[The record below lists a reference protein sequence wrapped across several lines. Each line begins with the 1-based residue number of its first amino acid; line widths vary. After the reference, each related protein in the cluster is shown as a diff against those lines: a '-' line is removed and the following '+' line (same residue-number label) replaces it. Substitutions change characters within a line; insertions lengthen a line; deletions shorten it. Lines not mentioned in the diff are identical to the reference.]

1 MKFSKKGYLRNSPD
15 VNKPQN
21 IIKGGSITMKG
32 VDFKVHGVDNNG
44 YAKIMTPGYDYNFP
58 NAKYV
63 IETPIKNIN
72 MSSPFQKKFSA
83 KSPLNP
89 SPFRQEIDPTKL
101 KYTTTE
107 TGKTLS
113 GEIIPTQ
120 GTATYT
126 IPATREVEQIAS
138 PEDYTRSFRP
148 EFEKAQQEGFT
159 GTLPEYIKEKESRLG
174 YKPQVVDVT
183 RQRAI
188 QTEETQ
194 TPATPP
200 ERTWK
205 NPFSGHNY
213 DRYDLERNQRLKA
226 AKQAG
231 ERLTAKQI
239 IDLAKDVY
247 GGFSHPYM
255 AGWLQKNKL
264 KLSKSKPKQKT
275 STPPSSSVSENIT
288 DYTYTV
294 NPRSGN

>member
-21 IIKGGSITMKG
+21 IIQGGNITMKG

-63 IETPIKNIN
+63 TETPIKNIN
-72 MSSPFQKKFSA
+72 MSSPFQKKFSS
-83 KSPLNP
+83 K

-101 KYTTTE
+101 KYKTTE
-107 TGKTLS
+107 TGRTLS
-113 GEIIPTQ
+113 GEIIPTA

-126 IPATREVEQIAS
+126 IPATREVEQVAS
-138 PEDYTRSFRP
+138 PEDYTKSFRP
-148 EFEKAQQEGFT
+148 EFEKAQQGGFT
-159 GTLPEYIKEKESRLG
+159 GTLPEYIKQKESSLG
-174 YKPQVVDVT
+174 YTPQEVDVT

-188 QTEETQ
+188 QIEETQ
-194 TPATPP
+194 TPAAPP
-200 ERTWK
+200 EKTWK

-213 DRYDLERNQRLKA
+213 DRYDLERNQRLKK

-231 ERLTAKQI
+231 ERLTERQI
-239 IDLAKDVY
+239 IDLAKEVY
-247 GGFSHPYM
+247 GGFNNPYM
-255 AGWLQKNKL
+255 LGWLEKNNL
-264 KLSKSKPKQKT
+264 TYGKPKPKKKT
-275 STPPSSSVSENIT
+275 SRKPSSSSVSENIT
-288 DYTYTV
+288 DYTYKV

>member
-15 VNKPQN
+15 VNEPQN
-21 IIKGGSITMKG
+21 IIKGGNITMKG

-44 YAKIMTPGYDYNFP
+44 YSKIMKPGYDYNFP

-63 IETPIKNIN
+63 VETPIKKTN
-72 MSSPFQKKFSA
+72 MSSPFQKKFCG
-83 KSPLNP
+83 K

-101 KYTTTE
+101 KYKTTE

-113 GEIIPTQ
+113 GEVIPTA
-120 GTATYT
+120 GTAKYT
-126 IPATREVEQIAS
+126 IPATREVEQVAS

-148 EFEKAQQEGFT
+148 EYDRAQQQGFT
-159 GTLPEYIKEKESRLG
+159 GTLSEYIKQKESKLG
-174 YKPQVVDVT
+174 YTPQEVDVT

-188 QTEETQ
+188 QVEETQ
-194 TPATPP
+194 APAATP
-200 ERTWK
+200 EKTWK

-231 ERLTAKQI
+231 DRLTAKQI